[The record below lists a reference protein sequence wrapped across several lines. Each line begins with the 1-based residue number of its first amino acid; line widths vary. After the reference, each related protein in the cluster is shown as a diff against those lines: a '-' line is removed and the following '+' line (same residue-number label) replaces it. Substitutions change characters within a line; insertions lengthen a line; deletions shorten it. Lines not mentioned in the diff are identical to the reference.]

1 MPRPSPRLLLGSQV
15 ASWINGPIVLPGA
28 PGVALPNIGDN
39 VFGGYYAGL
48 IDTTRAGAIISGDAS
63 ATGLKY
69 MLIMAPKSLELAPGT
84 LWKTTNDAGP
94 TGVRTRWDGLTA
106 SEAMAAAGAVYQ
118 AATYCHGLTY
128 PGDGYSRWYLPAMDE
143 LELLYRNLKPTTDAN
158 YVTPWTSSAGSY
170 PYNGAAV
177 NHGYDPAS
185 DPSGAAHTSGAPAQ
199 SGLALFQTG
208 GAQCLDGVTSVYYWV
223 STEYDAA
230 NAWNQYAGGGY
241 AGFQNNS
248 NKANTLVRVRPVRRV
263 VL

>member
-1 MPRPSPRLLLGSQV
+1 
-15 ASWINGPIVLPGA
+15 VLPGA

-94 TGVRTRWDGLTA
+94 TGVRTRWDGLSA

-128 PGDGYSRWYLPAMDE
+128 PGDGYSRWYLPALDE
-143 LELLYRNLKPTTDAN
+143 LELLYRNLKPTADAN
-158 YVTPWTSSAGSY
+158 YVTPTASTAGDY
-170 PYNGAAV
+170 PYNGTTY

-185 DPSGAAHTSGAPAQ
+185 DPSGAAHTAGVPAQ
-199 SGLALFQTG
+199 TGLAAFQQG
-208 GAQCLDGVTSVYYWV
+208 GAQALEGVTNPYYWAA
-223 STEYDAA
+223 TEV
-230 NAWNQYAGGGY
+230 NATYAWFQYAGGGA
-241 AGFQNNS
+241 AGNQGSNS
-248 NKANTLVRVRPVRRV
+248 KNTTGVRVRPVRRV